1 MRNFVMMYPGRKAA
15 RHLTEFSHITQALSL
30 IRFFIFVTLYLQVAK
45 YLHREEIYHGIPIT

>member
-1 MRNFVMMYPGRKAA
+1 MMYPGRKAA